1 LEPVFQSLA
10 IIRKNSSGETIMAT
24 APTVEFFK
32 FQAETTQLLNLMIH
46 SLYTQKEIFL
56 RELISNASDA
66 LDRLRFE
73 ALTNP
78 ELVPAEHKYEI
89 RLKPDL
95 TARTLTI
102 TDAGIGMSRQELID
116 HVGTIARSGTQELR
130 KSMKETQS
138 AEAFAELIGQFGVGF
153 YSAFMVADK
162 VSIVTRRAGQTEA
175 TRWES
180 AGDGNYTLTEGER
193 AGCGTEITLYL
204 KQPDAESGIE
214 DYTDRWRLS
223 IIVHKYSDFIAYPII
238 YEGPPQEPGVED
250 DKTKEIKI
258 ETKTLNSMKPIWTR
272 TRSEVSD
279 SDYNDFYKHISNDW
293 TEPLKVL
300 PLKAEGTFEYE
311 ALLFIPSKAPYDLFY
326 HAAEAGL
333 RLYAKRVMVMD
344 KCEDLL
350 PVYLRFIKGVVD
362 STDLPLNISRQRLQ
376 QDRHI
381 SQIRKWLTRKVLDA
395 LSEMKE
401 KEKYLKFWG
410 EFGRALKEGV
420 SSDYEN
426 KEKLLPLLLFESSH
440 DPKELTTFKAYVE
453 RMKPEQTEI
462 LYLTGES
469 RKVIENSPHLEAPK
483 EKGYEVLYFSDPVDE
498 LMLQSL
504 NEVEGKKLKSVSKGK
519 VSLGTEE
526 EKKQRE
532 EEIKKKEEEYAKFLE
547 AAQKKL
553 DLYVKR
559 IQLSTRL
566 VDSPGCLVTEE
577 HEESPHLQRLLQRGK
592 GGGPKTRRIL
602 ELNADHRLITRL
614 YERFKSNADDPAL
627 TDSIEIL
634 FELALLAEGSEVAD
648 PVRLNRLTLEL
659 LQKAI

>member
-1 LEPVFQSLA
+1 
-10 IIRKNSSGETIMAT
+10 MAT
-24 APTVEFFK
+24 APTVESFQ

-46 SLYTQKEIFL
+46 SLYSQKEIFL

-73 ALTNP
+73 ALTNR
-78 ELVPAEHKYEI
+78 ELVSADHKYEI

-102 TDAGIGMSRQELID
+102 SDTGIGMSRKELID
-116 HVGTIARSGTQELR
+116 HIGTIARSGTQELR
-130 KSMKETQS
+130 KSIKEAQS
-138 AEAFAELIGQFGVGF
+138 AEAFAEMIGQFGVGF

-162 VSIVTRRAGQTEA
+162 VSIVTRRAGEADA

-180 AGDGNYTLTEGER
+180 TGDGNYTLTEAEK
-193 AGCGTEITLYL
+193 ADCGTEITLHL
-204 KQPDAESGIE
+204 KQPDAESGVE
-214 DYTDRWRLS
+214 DYTDRWKLS
-223 IIVHKYSDFIAYPII
+223 MIVHKYSDFIAYPII
-238 YEGPPQEPGVED
+238 YEGPAQEPGEEED
-250 DKTKEIKI
+250 KSKEIKI

-272 TRSEVSD
+272 ARSEVSD
-279 SDYNDFYKHISNDW
+279 SDYNEFYKHISNDW
-293 TEPLKVL
+293 TDPLKVV

-326 HAAEAGL
+326 HGSEAGL
-333 RLYAKRVMVMD
+333 RLYARRVMVMD

-350 PVYLRFIKGVVD
+350 PKYLRFIKGVVD

-381 SQIRKWLTRKVLDA
+381 TQIRKWLTRKVLDA
-395 LSEMKE
+395 LSELKE
-401 KEKYLKFWG
+401 KENEKYLQFWG

-426 KEKLLPLLLFESSH
+426 KERLLPLLLFESSN

-469 RKVIENSPHLEAPK
+469 RRVIENSPHLEAPRQ
-483 EKGYEVLYFSDPVDE
+483 KGYEVLYFTDPVDE
-498 LMLQSL
+498 LMVQPLH
-504 NEVEGKKLKSVSKGK
+504 EVEGKKLKSVTKGK

-526 EKKQRE
+526 EQKQRAE
-532 EEIKKKEEEYAKFLE
+532 ELKKKEEEYAKFLE
-547 AAQKKL
+547 VAQKKL
-553 DLYVKR
+553 NEYVKR
-559 IQLSTRL
+559 VQLSARL
-566 VDSPGCLVTEE
+566 VGSPACLVTEE

-592 GGGPKTRRIL
+592 GGGPKTRRIM
-602 ELNADHRLITRL
+602 ELNADHPLIGRI
-614 YERFKSNADDPAL
+614 YERFKSNAEDPVVN
-627 TDSIEIL
+627 DSMEIL

-648 PVRLNRLTLEL
+648 PVRLNQLTLDL
-659 LQKAI
+659 LQKSV

>member
-1 LEPVFQSLA
+1 
-10 IIRKNSSGETIMAT
+10 MAT
-24 APTVEFFK
+24 ATTVESFQ
-32 FQAETTQLLNLMIH
+32 FQAETRQLLNLMIH

-78 ELVPAEHKYEI
+78 DLVPAEHTYEI
-89 RLKPDL
+89 RLKPDVS
-95 TARTLTI
+95 ARTLTI
-102 TDAGIGMSRQELID
+102 SDTGIGMSRQELIENI
-116 HVGTIARSGTQELR
+116 GTIARSGTQELR
-130 KSMKETQS
+130 ARMKETQS
-138 AEAFAELIGQFGVGF
+138 AEALAELIGQFGVGF

-162 VSIVTRRAGQTEA
+162 VSIVTRRAGQTDA

-180 AGDGNYTLTEGER
+180 TGDGSYTLSETTK
-193 AGCGTEITLYL
+193 AGCGTEIILHL
-204 KQPDAESGIE
+204 KQPDIENGIE
-214 DYTDRWRLS
+214 DYTDRWKLS
-223 IIVHKYSDFIAYPII
+223 MIVHKYSDFIAYPII
-238 YEGPPQEPGVED
+238 YEGPAQEPGVEE
-250 DKTKEIKI
+250 DKTQEIKI

-272 TRSEVSD
+272 GRSDVSE
-279 SDYNDFYKHISNDW
+279 SDYNEFYKHISNDW

-311 ALLFIPSKAPYDLFY
+311 ALLFIPAKAPYDLFY

-333 RLYAKRVMVMD
+333 RLYARRVMIMD
-344 KCEDLL
+344 RCEDLL
-350 PVYLRFIKGVVD
+350 PRYLRFIKGVVD

-381 SQIRKWLTRKVLDA
+381 TQIRKWLTRKVLDA

-401 KEKYLKFWG
+401 KETEKYLKFWG

-426 KEKLLPLLLFESSH
+426 KEKLLPLLLFESSN
-440 DPKELTTFKAYVE
+440 DPKELTTFKAYME

-483 EKGYEVLYFSDPVDE
+483 QKGYEVLYFSDPVDE
-498 LMLQSL
+498 LMVQSL
-504 NEVEGKKLKSVSKGK
+504 FEVEGKKLKSVTKGK
-519 VSLGTEE
+519 VHLGTEE

-532 EEIKKKEEEYAKFLE
+532 EELKKKEEEYAKFIE
-547 AAQKKL
+547 ASQKKL
-553 DLYVKR
+553 DQHVKR

-566 VDSPGCLVTEE
+566 VGSPACLVTDE

-592 GGGPKTRRIL
+592 GGGPKTRRIM
-602 ELNADHRLITRL
+602 ELNADHPLIARL
-614 YERFKSNADDPAL
+614 YQRFQANAGD
-627 TDSIEIL
+627 TMVSDSMEIL
-634 FELALLAEGSEVAD
+634 FELALLAEGSEIAD
-648 PVRLNRLTLEL
+648 PVRLNQLTLEL
-659 LQKAI
+659 LQKSV